1 MYRTTYNIRG
11 VATYNQAIK
20 AATALVVPLGL
31 VDALGASWEYK
42 GLAQVLCLQ
51 MVSRVRPDVD
61 GALQDAAPLVGYSRE
76 YGHTLLQA
84 VVEDLRNDREV
95 TLSQHANL
103 RQFEFPSTKLQ
114 GVN

>member
-1 MYRTTYNIRG
+1 MYRTTYNIRA
-11 VATYNQAIK
+11 VATHNDAIE

-31 VDALGASWEYK
+31 DDALGASWEYK
-42 GLAQVLCLQ
+42 APTQVLCLQ
-51 MVSRVRPDVD
+51 TISRGRPDVD
-61 GALQDAAPLVGYSRE
+61 GALKDVAPLLGYHE
-76 YGHTLLQA
+76 DWHGGLLQA

-103 RQFEFPSTKLQ
+103 RQFEFPSVKLQ